1 MKTWYSLFLCLLPLT
16 LLAGTG
22 EETGV
27 IERRKT
33 IIKLY
38 DVSEKDH
45 LVVDN
50 QFGQVSVELW
60 NRNEIKVQITITAN
74 ANTEDKVAEYLS
86 TVTIDEKRAGDQIVL
101 RTNIQKR
108 NDTWTREEKDAEK
121 KSNVRIDYVISM
133 PRQNPLTVK
142 NKFGNTNIPMFRAPL
157 KIESKFGNF
166 YASELSNPDT
176 DIKVEFGTAS
186 IKEMQN
192 GDLDMSFGS
201 LDVISANAIK
211 LNNKFGK
218 LKIGEAN
225 RLNANVSYS
234 ETAIGTLRQSGRIKM
249 SFSKGFRI
257 EQLPKTVDDLDIHAS
272 YSSVVLPLAEGTN
285 CNFDIIVTHG
295 GFNYPSNNQITLDN
309 QPNEGEHRPGPR
321 FTKQYSGKVGSGNG
335 AKVRVVASYGN
346 VSFK

>member
-1 MKTWYSLFLCLLPLT
+1 MKTWYSLLLCLLPLT
-16 LLAGTG
+16 LLAG
-22 EETGV
+22 EETGG

-38 DVSEKDH
+38 DVSEKEH
-45 LVVDN
+45 LVIDN

-74 ANTEDKVAEYLS
+74 ANSEEKVGEYLS
-86 TVTIDEKRAGDQIVL
+86 TVNIGEKRSGDLITL

-108 NDTWTREEKDAEK
+108 NDGDANWGQDKNSEK
-121 KSNVRIDYVISM
+121 KSNVRIDYVVSM

-142 NKFGNTNIPMFRAPL
+142 NKFGNTKIPSFSAPL
-157 KIESKFGNF
+157 RIESKFGNF

-176 DIKVEFGTAS
+176 DIKVEFGAAE

-192 GDLDMSFGS
+192 GDLDMSFGN
-201 LDVISANAIK
+201 LDVTSANVLK

-234 ETAIGTLRQSGRIKM
+234 ETDIGTLKQSGRITM

-272 YSSVVLPLAEGTN
+272 YSTVVLPLAEGTD
-285 CNFDIIVTHG
+285 CNFDITVTHG
-295 GFNYPSNNQITLDN
+295 GFNYPTNNRIIFSN
-309 QPNEGEHRPGPR
+309 QPNEDDNRHGPR
-321 FTKQYSGKVGSGNG
+321 FTKQYSGKVGKGTG
-335 AKVRVVASYGN
+335 AKVKVVASYGN